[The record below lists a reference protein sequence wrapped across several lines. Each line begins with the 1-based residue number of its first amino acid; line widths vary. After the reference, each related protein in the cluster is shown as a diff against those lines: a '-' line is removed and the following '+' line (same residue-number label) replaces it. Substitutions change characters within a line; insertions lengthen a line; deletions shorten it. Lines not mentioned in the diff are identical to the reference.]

1 VVGRPLLLISF
12 ALYRLEVRRNLYPR
26 DAMVDHI
33 DGIDPLRM
41 LFVGDVAV
49 SGHGVLSHGLT
60 VATRTSEHVAV
71 DSGRGAAWSI
81 IAETDLTMAKLASRR
96 SYGAQGV
103 EVAFLLLRIQS
114 ESGLRAPRVVIS
126 GIPPMSDFRPINPSV
141 RRVISLQVDRLN
153 AASEAV
159 AERVP
164 GVTYVPFPTWRIGEM
179 FIKQMFSW
187 KTMHDA
193 WGETLA
199 AALRPG
205 P

>member
-1 VVGRPLLLISF
+1 
-12 ALYRLEVRRNLYPR
+12 
-26 DAMVDHI
+26 
-33 DGIDPLRM
+33 
-41 LFVGDVAV
+41 
-49 SGHGVLSHGLT
+49 
-60 VATRTSEHVAV
+60 
-71 DSGRGAAWSI
+71 
-81 IAETDLTMAKLASRR
+81 MAKLASRR
-96 SYGAQGV
+96 SYGAEGV
-103 EVAFLLLRIQS
+103 EVAFLLLGIPDVLLSTSVDRWSSQLETAVRRIQS
-114 ESGLRAPRVVIS
+114 ESGLRAPRVVVF
-126 GIPPMSDFRPINPSV
+126 GIPPMSDFRPINTSV

-153 AASEAV
+153 AASKAV

-205 P
+205 T